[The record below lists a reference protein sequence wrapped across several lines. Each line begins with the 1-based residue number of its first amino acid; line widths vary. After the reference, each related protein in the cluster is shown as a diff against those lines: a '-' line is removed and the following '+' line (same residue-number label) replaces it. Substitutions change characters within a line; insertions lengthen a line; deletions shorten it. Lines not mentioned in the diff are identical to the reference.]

1 MELIGMIATWDFC
14 LFLLGI
20 VGVTLFMQ
28 LHRLI
33 AKCNPKTFGIACTIL
48 SYFAITYARTH

>member
-1 MELIGMIATWDFC
+1 MKLIGMIASWDFC

-33 AKCNPKTFGIACTIL
+33 AKLNPKVFGIACTIL
-48 SYFAITYARTH
+48 SYFVITYMRTP